1 MARSRTP
8 TALTV
13 DFQALFIPPPAQSV
27 LYQGS
32 HDPVLV
38 GFSVAVA
45 ILAAYAALLVAQ
57 HVARTQHAGARHL
70 WTLAGGVCLGF
81 GIWAMH
87 FIGMLAFSLPCRSS
101 FDSQLTLLSMVP
113 AVLSSVL
120 ALRSISRR
128 HLSRTQLLQAGLL
141 IGVGVGAMHY
151 GGMAAMRIDG
161 QIRYNPVLFA
171 LSLVVAVALAT
182 LALWLK
188 FRLSALLGGD
198 NFRSTASGAVVLGL
212 AVSGMHYTAMLAA
225 YFVQDGQSNA
235 GDGMAASMLAALVLL
250 ISGLIIVATLFATYI
265 ELPSLLSFRRSLR
278 GISLLALGWTTM
290 VWLGSGN
297 YYGRLAAEHYQQQER
312 AAIAQVNHVA
322 DNINHSL
329 QVLRGIAQTF
339 ADHPQSQLILRRFGP
354 LSPSDGDTQA
364 QRRQRWSLDPE
375 LSPFNRQLADWARYL
390 GADVIWLM
398 NAAGDTVA
406 ASNADQP
413 ESFVGGNFAD
423 RQYFQQARQGQL
435 GQQYAVGRIS
445 GAAGLFF
452 SAPVQSD
459 GKFLG
464 AVVVKRNLSNFSGWT
479 RQLTAFL
486 TDVNDVIILSE
497 KPAWELLALPGAAA
511 LQLAPEQRLALYRR
525 ESLDKL
531 AVRAWDH
538 VQEHPLAVLLGDD
551 PQPRLLS
558 SLPLADAGLRLH
570 VALPLSEL
578 AHGKTERLWL
588 FFLLA
593 AAGNLL
599 IFSASAVVI
608 YLRESRQMHAEQ
620 RVAATA
626 FESQQ
631 GMLITDADQ
640 RILRVNQAFTDITG
654 FASADVLGHRP
665 QMLYVADPDGALEQ
679 SIHDELTQRGVWHG
693 EMLGRHKDGTLFPQW
708 LMMTAV
714 RDDAG
719 VVTHHVLVLTD
730 ITERRQAEE
739 EINKLA
745 FYDPLTGLPNRRL
758 LLDRLAHA
766 LAASARTGRHG
777 ALLFIDLDNFKDLND
792 NKGHQVGDLLLQQVA
807 QRLMSCTRQGDSAAR
822 LGGDEFVL
830 MLEDMSTQAQEAAEQ
845 AQVVGEKVLTTL
857 NSPYSLAGF
866 SHHSTPSIGVALFSG
881 QQADM
886 DDLLK
891 RADLAMYQAK
901 AAGRNTLCFF
911 DPAMQAVASQRAALE
926 IDLRNAIAQA
936 QFELYYQVQV
946 DHLGSTLGA
955 EVLLRWHH
963 PVRGMVPPAEFIA
976 LAESSGLILPLGRW
990 VLQSAC
996 QQLTRW
1002 AQQARLAD
1010 LVISVNVSARQFR
1023 HPDFVDD
1030 VLTVLTQTAAPPHR
1044 LKLELTESLLVND
1057 VEDIIAKMT
1066 QLKAHGVGFSL
1077 DDFGT
1082 GYSSLS
1088 YLKRLP
1094 LDQLKIDQGFVRD
1107 ILIDPN
1113 DAAIAKMVIALAESM
1128 GLAVIAEG
1136 VELVAQRDFLAHL
1149 GCLAY
1154 QGYLYGRPVP
1164 LADFEDRVA

>member
-1 MARSRTP
+1 
-8 TALTV
+8 
-13 DFQALFIPPPAQSV
+13 
-27 LYQGS
+27 
-32 HDPVLV
+32 
-38 GFSVAVA
+38 
-45 ILAAYAALLVAQ
+45 
-57 HVARTQHAGARHL
+57 
-70 WTLAGGVCLGF
+70 
-81 GIWAMH
+81 
-87 FIGMLAFSLPCRSS
+87 
-101 FDSQLTLLSMVP
+101 
-113 AVLSSVL
+113 
-120 ALRSISRR
+120 
-128 HLSRTQLLQAGLL
+128 
-141 IGVGVGAMHY
+141 
-151 GGMAAMRIDG
+151 
-161 QIRYNPVLFA
+161 
-171 LSLVVAVALAT
+171 
-182 LALWLK
+182 
-188 FRLSALLGGD
+188 
-198 NFRSTASGAVVLGL
+198 
-212 AVSGMHYTAMLAA
+212 
-225 YFVQDGQSNA
+225 
-235 GDGMAASMLAALVLL
+235 
-250 ISGLIIVATLFATYI
+250 
-265 ELPSLLSFRRSLR
+265 
-278 GISLLALGWTTM
+278 
-290 VWLGSGN
+290 
-297 YYGRLAAEHYQQQER
+297 
-312 AAIAQVNHVA
+312 
-322 DNINHSL
+322 
-329 QVLRGIAQTF
+329 
-339 ADHPQSQLILRRFGP
+339 
-354 LSPSDGDTQA
+354 
-364 QRRQRWSLDPE
+364 
-375 LSPFNRQLADWARYL
+375 
-390 GADVIWLM
+390 
-398 NAAGDTVA
+398 
-406 ASNADQP
+406 
-413 ESFVGGNFAD
+413 
-423 RQYFQQARQGQL
+423 
-435 GQQYAVGRIS
+435 
-445 GAAGLFF
+445 
-452 SAPVQSD
+452 
-459 GKFLG
+459 
-464 AVVVKRNLSNFSGWT
+464 
-479 RQLTAFL
+479 
-486 TDVNDVIILSE
+486 
-497 KPAWELLALPGAAA
+497 
-511 LQLAPEQRLALYRR
+511 
-525 ESLDKL
+525 
-531 AVRAWDH
+531 
-538 VQEHPLAVLLGDD
+538 
-551 PQPRLLS
+551 
-558 SLPLADAGLRLH
+558 
-570 VALPLSEL
+570 
-578 AHGKTERLWL
+578 
-588 FFLLA
+588 
-593 AAGNLL
+593 
-599 IFSASAVVI
+599 VI

-976 LAESSGLILPLGRW
+976 LAESSGLILPLGHW